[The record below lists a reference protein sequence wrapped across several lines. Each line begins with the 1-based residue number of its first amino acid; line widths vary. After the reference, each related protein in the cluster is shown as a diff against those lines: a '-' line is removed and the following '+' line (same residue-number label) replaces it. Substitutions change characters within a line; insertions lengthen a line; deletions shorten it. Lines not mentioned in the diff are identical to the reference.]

1 MHLCLCPQSL
11 HDHSLIYNPKQKFRG
26 QVGHLTKMA
35 SRPKRRHSKQLPPN
49 LSELMD
55 KLTEEAALFI
65 QQFSTSEPR
74 MREIVEEFLRIS
86 NKIKDMQWK
95 MDTVRNVG
103 AVTGGAAVAAAVVIG
118 ASIVA
123 APFTGGMSLPFGAAA
138 IGQVFAASGVAVVAA
153 NIRKMMSESGSAKKV
168 EELGKEFMAI
178 VEPMK
183 KNLEEIKM
191 TCEKLEEKSAEA
203 QAENSLTDVE
213 ELQRCLR
220 QVSELKEKSAGVLT
234 ESVSVLYAINQLLI
248 LIVSIFRVTATPE
261 NDKRLEEAIIQSA
274 DQSQKVVNE
283 LYEMRNELGDF
294 TEKTRE
300 WKPPCE
306 PVQTNK

>member
-35 SRPKRRHSKQLPPN
+35 SGPKRRHSKQLPPN

-103 AVTGGAAVAAAVVIG
+103 AVTGGAALVIG
-118 ASIVA
+118 AAIVA

-138 IGQVFAASGVAVVAA
+138 IGGVAVVAA

-294 TEKTRE
+294 TEKMRE
-300 WKPPCE
+300 
-306 PVQTNK
+306 

>member
-1 MHLCLCPQSL
+1 
-11 HDHSLIYNPKQKFRG
+11 
-26 QVGHLTKMA
+26 MA
-35 SRPKRRHSKQLPPN
+35 SGPKRRHSKQLPPN

-55 KLTEEAALFI
+55 KLSEEAALFI

-103 AVTGGAAVAAAVVIG
+103 AVTGGAALVIG
-118 ASIVA
+118 AAIVA

-138 IGQVFAASGVAVVAA
+138 IGGVAVVAA

-294 TEKTRE
+294 TEKMRE
-300 WKPPCE
+300 
-306 PVQTNK
+306 

>member
-1 MHLCLCPQSL
+1 
-11 HDHSLIYNPKQKFRG
+11 
-26 QVGHLTKMA
+26 MA
-35 SRPKRRHSKQLPPN
+35 SGPKRRHSKQLPPN

-138 IGQVFAASGVAVVAA
+138 IGGVAVVAV

-234 ESVSVLYAINQLLI
+234 ESVSVLYVINQLLI

-300 WKPPCE
+300 
-306 PVQTNK
+306 

>member
-1 MHLCLCPQSL
+1 
-11 HDHSLIYNPKQKFRG
+11 
-26 QVGHLTKMA
+26 MA
-35 SRPKRRHSKQLPPN
+35 SGPKRRHSKQLPPN

-103 AVTGGAAVAAAVVIG
+103 AVTGGAALVIG
-118 ASIVA
+118 AAIVA

-138 IGQVFAASGVAVVAA
+138 IGGVAVVAA

-234 ESVSVLYAINQLLI
+234 ESVSVLYVINQLLI

-300 WKPPCE
+300 
-306 PVQTNK
+306 

>member
-1 MHLCLCPQSL
+1 
-11 HDHSLIYNPKQKFRG
+11 
-26 QVGHLTKMA
+26 MA
-35 SRPKRRHSKQLPPN
+35 SGPKRRHSKQLPPN

-138 IGQVFAASGVAVVAA
+138 IGQVFAAGGVGGVAVVAA

-300 WKPPCE
+300 
-306 PVQTNK
+306 

>member
-1 MHLCLCPQSL
+1 
-11 HDHSLIYNPKQKFRG
+11 
-26 QVGHLTKMA
+26 MA
-35 SRPKRRHSKQLPPN
+35 SGPKRRHSKQLPPN

-103 AVTGGAAVAAAVVIG
+103 AVTGGAALVIG
-118 ASIVA
+118 AAIVA

-138 IGQVFAASGVAVVAA
+138 IGGVAVVAA

-294 TEKTRE
+294 TEKMRE
-300 WKPPCE
+300 
-306 PVQTNK
+306 